1 MIPQAKTYVSLSA
14 VYSRNSAPAIT
25 ARLAA
30 RPLLSFGIML
40 ATIVLAF
47 TLHVLWCMRS
57 PARLMAERREM
68 GFFLLQGVWP
78 TFYADVT
85 DIFMSSRRDRG
96 MVDSPRDPSSRSWA
110 VAWPSSACMAHNRES
125 ANHCCSAGIVL
136 WESALL
142 SLYPF
147 SFLEMDGYNIL
158 ADLLAMP
165 TLRQQ
170 ALAFIPRL
178 PHRLRSGKMPD
189 RSEWIQLGYLTLS
202 MVPVLAHLDAIVVK
216 PFAWRSGP

>member
-1 MIPQAKTYVSLSA
+1 MLPRTSVRLCRKAGQKRHDQPRPVTIRATLASRRRIVTAMIPQAKTYVSLSA

-30 RPLLSFGIML
+30 RPLQSFGIML
-40 ATIVLAF
+40 ATIVLTF

-85 DIFMSSRRDRG
+85 DIFMSSRRDRV

-125 ANHCCSAGIVL
+125 PIIAVRRGSC
-136 WESALL
+136 
-142 SLYPF
+142 F
-147 SFLEMDGYNIL
+147 
-158 ADLLAMP
+158 
-165 TLRQQ
+165 
-170 ALAFIPRL
+170 
-178 PHRLRSGKMPD
+178 GKA
-189 RSEWIQLGYLTLS
+189 RY
-202 MVPVLAHLDAIVVK
+202 
-216 PFAWRSGP
+216 